1 MTIALLVID
10 MINDFV
16 TGKFENE
23 RAEEIIP
30 NIKRLSGAARSSD
43 IPLIF
48 VCDNHEEGDSEFSVW
63 DRHAVVG
70 TEGSEMVPG
79 LEVSENDYKL
89 EKSKYSAFFD
99 TELDSLLDDLDV
111 DKLVLTGV
119 LTHICIQHTAADA
132 FYRDYEVIVPED
144 AVEDVSDN
152 LHENSIDFMKENY
165 NAKVKDCEELIE
177 SW

>member
-1 MTIALLVID
+1 MTTALLVID

-23 RAEEIIP
+23 RAKEIIP
-30 NIKRLSGAARSSD
+30 NINRLSESARSSD

-48 VCDNHEEGDSEFSVW
+48 ICDTHEKGDPEFSVW
-63 DRHAVVG
+63 DRHAVAG
-70 TEGSEMVPG
+70 TEGSEIVPE
-79 LEVSENDYKL
+79 LEVKDKDYKL

-99 TELDSLLDDLDV
+99 TELDSLLKELGV

-132 FYRDYEVIVPED
+132 FYRGYEVIIPED
-144 AVEDVSDN
+144 AVEDVSDD
-152 LHENSIDFMKENY
+152 LHDDSIDFMKENY
-165 NAKVKDCEELIE
+165 NAKLKDCEELIE
-177 SW
+177 LW